1 MTAPEMELDQII
13 QISRLQANELET
25 KDSQIRQIV
34 AVFDEREQRLEDT
47 YNLSPDYKTKAAA
60 YFKLAELRELRK
72 EIETILGQEG

>member
-1 MTAPEMELDQII
+1 MTAAEMRLEQAI
-13 QISRLQANELET
+13 QICQLQVNELET

-34 AVFDEREQRLEDT
+34 AVLDEREQRLEDT

-60 YFKLAELRELRK
+60 YYKLTELRDLRK